1 MGWVQVTLTAVL
13 AAFDRLTR
21 SLKWLF
27 EWGSNYIVSGL
38 LLALTPAI
46 AIFLAIWVIMVRVW
60 NWILDYLGSIVIPIV
75 DQPAEQLFSVANTFV
90 PLEEAFYLVFAYLGI
105 IEIIGVYRFI
115 KSYFP
120 TVSS

>member
-1 MGWVQVTLTAVL
+1 MLLTGVL

-21 SLKWLF
+21 SLKWLW
-27 EWGSNYIVSGL
+27 EWGSNHIISGL

-46 AIFLAIWVIMVRVW
+46 SIFLAIWVIMVRIW
-60 NWILDYLGSIVIPIV
+60 NWILDYLGAIELPVI
-75 DQPAEQLFSVANTFV
+75 DQPAGQVFSTVNTFV
-90 PLEEAFYLVFAYLGI
+90 PLEEAFFLLFAYLSVVQ
-105 IEIIGVYRFI
+105 IIGVYRFI